1 MKKFVKFV
9 FIFLVLGGILFATSC
24 FILDKIKASQENEIM
39 SLKAKIAPMMFNVV
53 QKDDAFEVTYSFLD
67 LSGNVIKQKT
77 SLIRGNELF
86 VDCIVKNFNSNVK
99 VAFPVVLY
107 SNLISSS
114 EGVEIVN
121 DYNNDSFPEIF
132 RGVTARE
139 AKQLQKLYKEVLN
152 ETKDRNAFRS
162 SPHVVVTNKK
172 VEYQLVS
179 RIRGGLEILKADT
192 VNEKKK

>member
-39 SLKAKIAPMMFNVV
+39 SLKAKIVPMMFNVV

-67 LSGNVIKQKT
+67 LAGNVIKQKT

-86 VDCIVKNFNSNVK
+86 VDCIVKNFSSNVK

-114 EGVEIVN
+114 EGIDIVN
-121 DYNNDSFPEIF
+121 DEFPEIF

-139 AKQLQKLYKEVLN
+139 AKQLRKLYTEVLN
-152 ETKDRNAFRS
+152 ETKDKNAFRS